1 MNRRSPA
8 LAFALTALAAT
19 LLPATPLAAQTLDDA
34 VFMSK
39 REVCASL
46 FLKRDSWS
54 QYWEGSLKRSN
65 GNIGT
70 LTTTEVSYMGAYGIT
85 DRFTVMASL
94 PYVRTNASAGVLQ
107 GQRGVQD
114 LTVSAKYK
122 LLTTPLTT
130 AGTLKVLAVAGVG
143 TPVSDYTPD
152 FLPMSI
158 GASSKRVIGRGTLQF
173 MSHKGWY
180 VNGSAGYTWRS
191 NVTLSR
197 PAYYTNGQLT
207 LSDQVRMPDV
217 TDYVVA
223 LGYDR
228 RGLNIT
234 IPFTSQRTLGG
245 GDIRRQDMPFVS
257 NRMNLSKVEARVQFQ
272 IPKVNIASLRVE
284 ASHVLDGRNVGQSTG
299 FSLGLILAGR
309 P

>member
-1 MNRRSPA
+1 
-8 LAFALTALAAT
+8 
-19 LLPATPLAAQTLDDA
+19 
-34 VFMSK
+34 
-39 REVCASL
+39 
-46 FLKRDSWS
+46 
-54 QYWEGSLKRSN
+54 
-65 GNIGT
+65 
-70 LTTTEVSYMGAYGIT
+70 MGGYGIT
-85 DRFTVMASL
+85 DRLTLMASL
-94 PYVRTNASAGVLQ
+94 PYVRTSASAGVMQ

-114 LTVSAKYK
+114 LTLSAKYA

-130 AGTLKVLAVAGVG
+130 AGTLRVIAVAGYA

-152 FLPMSI
+152 FLPLSI
-158 GASSKRVIGRGTLQF
+158 GLASKRALGRGTLQF
-173 MSHKGWY
+173 MSHRGWY

-191 NVTLSR
+191 NVSLAR
-197 PAYYTNGQLT
+197 PAYYTDGQLT

-223 LGYDR
+223 LGYTR
-228 RGLNIT
+228 PGLNIT
-234 IPFTSQRTLGG
+234 IPYTAQRTLGG